1 MFHGSEDVIS
11 TMARAMRF
19 RVDRQAVLSANVANA
34 DTPGYRRADLVFGD
48 ALAKVDVARTHS
60 QHLAGEAGEE
70 AGVRRVV
77 ERKAARPDGNTVNL
91 DRELIQLSRNAGAFS
106 EQAEVLSRL
115 LLLRQVAVA
124 GGR

>member
-1 MFHGSEDVIS
+1 MFRGSEDVIS

-48 ALAKVDVARTHS
+48 ALAKVDVARTDS